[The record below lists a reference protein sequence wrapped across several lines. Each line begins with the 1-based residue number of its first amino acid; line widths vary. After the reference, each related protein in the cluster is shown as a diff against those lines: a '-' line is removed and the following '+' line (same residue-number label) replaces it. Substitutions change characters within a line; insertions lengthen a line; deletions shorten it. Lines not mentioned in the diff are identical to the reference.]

1 MIDSSHSI
9 NVSLTN
15 LAGSLVVLTMFSKVE
30 GKVYRRIV
38 WGIFGGF
45 WGNAVYQAQQ
55 EFCEVLAFNKINQL

>member
-1 MIDSSHSI
+1 MMIDSSHSI

-38 WGIFGGF
+38 
-45 WGNAVYQAQQ
+45 
-55 EFCEVLAFNKINQL
+55 